1 MNNLSKNNNINQ
13 QAQELVSFL
22 ADKRLKISFAESC
35 TGGLISSTLTD
46 ISGSSK
52 VFSES
57 YITYSND
64 SKFKILTV
72 NPATLSIKGAV
83 SEETVDEMLDG
94 LLAITDSDIVGAV
107 SGIAGPDGGT
117 KEKPVGTVYIG
128 ICFRKDRELRIVSRY
143 EFGNLERLEI
153 KKLTTSTIFK
163 LILEVVS
170 KK

>member
-22 ADKRLKISFAESC
+22 VDKRLKISFAESC

>member
-1 MNNLSKNNNINQ
+1 MNNLSINNINQ
-13 QAQELVSFL
+13 QAKELISLL
-22 ADKRLKISFAESC
+22 AKEKFKISFAESC
-35 TGGLISSTLTD
+35 TGGFISSTLTD

-72 NPATLSIKGAV
+72 NPATLSIRGAV

-107 SGIAGPDGGT
+107 SGIAGPAGGT

-128 ICFRKDRELRIVSRY
+128 VSIRNDMEKRVVSRY
-143 EFGNLERLEI
+143 NFGSRDRIDI
-153 KKLTTSTIFK
+153 KKLTTSTIFQ
-163 LILEVVS
+163 LITELVS